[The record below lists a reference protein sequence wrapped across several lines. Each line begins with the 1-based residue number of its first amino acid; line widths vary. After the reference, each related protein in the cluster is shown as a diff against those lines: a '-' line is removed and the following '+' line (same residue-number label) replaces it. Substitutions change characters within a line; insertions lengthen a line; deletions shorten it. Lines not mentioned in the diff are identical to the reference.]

1 MDNASAY
8 GAEDCRFESCRGREL
23 FAPRLLVCQSP
34 LVCHDIHPQS
44 GRVAQWITRLPT
56 EQKIAGSNPA
66 VVENFS
72 LHAFWSVNHRWSAMM
87 SIHSRPRGA
96 MDNAS
101 AYGAEDCR
109 FESCRGR
116 ELFAPR
122 LFVC

>member
-1 MDNASAY
+1 MPF
-8 GAEDCRFESCRGREL
+8 GLLITVGV
-23 FAPRLLVCQSP
+23 PRYPSTV
-34 LVCHDIHPQS
+34 

-72 LHAFWSVNHRWSAMM
+72 LLAFSSANLRWCAMM

-122 LFVC
+122 LFVCQSPLVCHDVHPQ

>member
-23 FAPRLLVCQSP
+23 FAPRLFRLRISVGVPRYPST
-34 LVCHDIHPQS
+34 V

-72 LHAFWSVNHRWSAMM
+72 LHAFWSANLRWCAMI

-122 LFVC
+122 LLVC